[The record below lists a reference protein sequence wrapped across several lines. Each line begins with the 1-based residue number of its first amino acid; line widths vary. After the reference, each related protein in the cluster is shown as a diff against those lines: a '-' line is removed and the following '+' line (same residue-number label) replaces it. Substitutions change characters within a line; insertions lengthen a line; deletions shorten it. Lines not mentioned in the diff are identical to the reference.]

1 MTNLLVFPG
10 QGSQFVGMGKAFA
23 DNFAA
28 SREVY
33 EEVNESLGQNLTKI
47 MWEGDMDEL
56 TKTENAQPAI
66 MSVSVAILR
75 TIENEIGIDFNKVS
89 FVAGHSLGEY
99 SALVAVR
106 SLDLS
111 VAAKLLRLRGQSMQK
126 AVPLGEGAMAA
137 LIGADIN
144 HAEDLVNNVT
154 SKYPNRICD
163 IANDNA
169 PGQVVVSGHADAIEA
184 AMEISSDY
192 GAKRALKLPVSAP
205 FHSRL
210 MEPAA
215 EIMDDAF
222 QDVSFSDPIVPL
234 ISNVTASM
242 VSSGYELH
250 NLLVKQITER
260 VRWTESIKYA
270 FENGIVTSIE
280 IGAGKV
286 LTGMIKRISGE
297 ANTISVSEPNQI
309 DEFKLK

>member
-66 MSVSVAILR
+66 MSVSIAVLRAIE
-75 TIENEIGIDFNKVS
+75 TEIGIDFSKVS

-106 SLDLS
+106 SLNLS

-144 HAEDLVNNVT
+144 NAEDLVNIIT

-163 IANDNA
+163 VANDNA
-169 PGQVVVSGHADAIEA
+169 PGQVVISGHLDAIEA
-184 AMEISSDY
+184 AMEISSNY

-242 VSSGYELH
+242 VSSGHEFH

-270 FENGIVTSIE
+270 FENGVETSIE

-309 DEFKLK
+309 DEFKL

>member
-66 MSVSVAILR
+66 MSVSIAVLRAIE
-75 TIENEIGIDFNKVS
+75 TEIGIDFSKVS

-106 SLDLS
+106 SLNLS

-144 HAEDLVNNVT
+144 NAEDLVNIIT

-163 IANDNA
+163 VANDNA
-169 PGQVVVSGHADAIEA
+169 PGQVVVSGHSDAIEA
-184 AMEISSDY
+184 AMEISSNY

-242 VSSGYELH
+242 VSSGHEFH

-270 FENGIVTSIE
+270 FENGVETSIE

-309 DEFKLK
+309 DEFKI

>member
-66 MSVSVAILR
+66 MSVSIAVLRAIE
-75 TIENEIGIDFNKVS
+75 TEIGIDFSRVS
-89 FVAGHSLGEY
+89 YVAGHSLGEY

-106 SLDLS
+106 SLNLS

-137 LIGADIN
+137 LIGADVN
-144 HAEDLVNNVT
+144 QAEDLVNIIT

-163 IANDNA
+163 VANDNA
-169 PGQVVVSGHADAIEA
+169 PGQVVISGHSDAMEA
-184 AMEISSDY
+184 AMEISSNY
-192 GAKRALKLPVSAP
+192 GVKRALKLPVSAP

-210 MEPAA
+210 MGPAS
-215 EIMDDAF
+215 EVMDDAF
-222 QDVSFSDPIVPL
+222 QDISFSDPIVPL

-242 VSSGYELH
+242 VSSGHELP

-270 FENGIVTSIE
+270 FENDVVTTIE

-286 LTGMIKRISGE
+286 LTGMIKRINGE

-309 DEFKLK
+309 DEFKL

>member
-66 MSVSVAILR
+66 MSVSIAVLRAIE
-75 TIENEIGIDFNKVS
+75 TEIGIDFSKVS

-106 SLDLS
+106 SLNLS

-144 HAEDLVNNVT
+144 NAEDLVNIIT

-163 IANDNA
+163 VANDNA
-169 PGQVVVSGHADAIEA
+169 PGQVVVSGHSDAIEA
-184 AMEISSDY
+184 AMEISSNY

-242 VSSGYELH
+242 VSSGHEFH

-270 FENGIVTSIE
+270 FENGVETSIE

-309 DEFKLK
+309 DEFKL

>member
-75 TIENEIGIDFNKVS
+75 AIENEIGIDFNKVS

-222 QDVSFSDPIVPL
+222 QDVSFSNPIVPL

>member
-33 EEVNESLGQNLTKI
+33 EEINESLGQNLTKI

-66 MSVSVAILR
+66 MSVSIAILR
-75 TIENEIGIDFNKVS
+75 AIETEIGIDFSKIS

-106 SLDLS
+106 SLNLG
-111 VAAKLLRLRGQSMQK
+111 VAAKLLKLRGQSMQK

-144 HAEDLVNNVT
+144 QAEDLVTIIT

-163 IANDNA
+163 VANDNA
-169 PGQVVVSGHADAIEA
+169 PGQVVVSGHSDAIEG
-184 AMEISSDY
+184 AMEISSNY

-210 MEPAA
+210 MGPAA

-242 VSSGYELH
+242 VSSGHELP

-270 FENGIVTSIE
+270 FENGVETSIE

-286 LTGMIKRISGE
+286 LTGMIKRINSE

-309 DEFKLK
+309 DEFIL

>member
-10 QGSQFVGMGKAFA
+10 QGSQFVGMGKTFA
-23 DNFAA
+23 DNFAI

-33 EEVNESLGQNLTKI
+33 EEVNESLEQNLTKI
-47 MWEGDMDEL
+47 MWEGDMEEL

-66 MSVSVAILR
+66 MSVSIAILR
-75 TIENEIGIDFNKVS
+75 AIETEIGIDFRKVS

-106 SLDLS
+106 SLNLS

-126 AVPLGEGAMAA
+126 AVPLGEGSMAA
-137 LIGADIN
+137 LIGSDIN
-144 HAEDLVNNVT
+144 QAEELVSMIT

-163 IANDNA
+163 VANDNA
-169 PGQVVVSGHADAIEA
+169 PGQVVVSGHLDAIEA
-184 AMEISSDY
+184 AIDASSDY

-210 MEPAA
+210 MAPAA
-215 EIMDDAF
+215 EIMHNAL
-222 QDVSFSDPIVPL
+222 QDVDISDPIVPL
-234 ISNVTASM
+234 LSNVTASM
-242 VSSGYELH
+242 VTKGNQLPE
-250 NLLVKQITER
+250 LLVRQITER

-270 FENGIVTSIE
+270 FENDVVTSIE

-286 LTGMIKRISGE
+286 LTGMIKRINGE

-309 DEFKLK
+309 DEFIL

>member
-66 MSVSVAILR
+66 MSVSIAILR
-75 TIENEIGIDFNKVS
+75 AIETEIGIDFSRVS
-89 FVAGHSLGEY
+89 YVAGHSLGEY

-144 HAEDLVNNVT
+144 NAEDLVNIIT

-163 IANDNA
+163 VANDNA
-169 PGQVVVSGHADAIEA
+169 PGQVVVSGHSDAIEA
-184 AMEISSDY
+184 AMEISSNY

-215 EIMDDAF
+215 EIMEDAF
-222 QDVSFSDPIVPL
+222 KDVSFSDPIVPF

-242 VSSGYELH
+242 VSSGHEIH
-250 NLLVKQITER
+250 KLLVKQITER

-270 FENGIVTSIE
+270 FENGVVTSIE

-309 DEFKLK
+309 DEFKL

>member
-10 QGSQFVGMGKAFA
+10 QGSQFVGMGKTFA
-23 DNFAA
+23 DNFAV

-33 EEVNESLGQNLTKI
+33 EEVNESLEQNLTKI
-47 MWEGDMDEL
+47 MWEGDMEEL

-66 MSVSVAILR
+66 MSVSIAILR
-75 TIENEIGIDFNKVS
+75 AIETEIGIDFRKVS

-106 SLDLS
+106 SLNLS

-126 AVPLGEGAMAA
+126 AVPLGEGSMAA
-137 LIGADIN
+137 LIGSDIN
-144 HAEDLVNNVT
+144 QAEELVAMIT

-163 IANDNA
+163 VANDNA
-169 PGQVVVSGHADAIEA
+169 PGQVVVSGHLDAIEA
-184 AMEISSDY
+184 AIDASPDY

-210 MEPAA
+210 MGPAA
-215 EIMDDAF
+215 EIMHDAL
-222 QDVSFSDPIVPL
+222 QDVDISDPIVPL
-234 ISNVTASM
+234 LSNVTASI
-242 VSSGYELH
+242 VTKGNQLPE
-250 NLLVKQITER
+250 LLVRQITER

-270 FENGIVTSIE
+270 FENDVVTSIE

-286 LTGMIKRISGE
+286 LTGMIKRINGE

-309 DEFKLK
+309 DEFIL

>member
-1 MTNLLVFPG
+1 
-10 QGSQFVGMGKAFA
+10 
-23 DNFAA
+23 
-28 SREVY
+28 
-33 EEVNESLGQNLTKI
+33 
-47 MWEGDMDEL
+47 
-56 TKTENAQPAI
+56 
-66 MSVSVAILR
+66 MSVSVAILKA
-75 TIENEIGIDFNKVS
+75 IENEIGIDFNKVS

>member
-222 QDVSFSDPIVPL
+222 QDVSFSNPIVPL

>member
-23 DNFAA
+23 DNFAT

-66 MSVSVAILR
+66 MSVSIAVLRAIE
-75 TIENEIGIDFNKVS
+75 TEIGIDFSRVS
-89 FVAGHSLGEY
+89 YVAGHSLGEY

-106 SLDLS
+106 SLNLS

>member
-66 MSVSVAILR
+66 MSVSIAVLRAIE
-75 TIENEIGIDFNKVS
+75 TEIGIDFSKVS

-106 SLDLS
+106 SLNLS

-144 HAEDLVNNVT
+144 QAEDLVNIIT

-163 IANDNA
+163 VANDNA
-169 PGQVVVSGHADAIEA
+169 PGQVVVSGHSDAIEA
-184 AMEISSDY
+184 AMEISSNY

-242 VSSGYELH
+242 VSSGHEFH

-270 FENGIVTSIE
+270 FENGVETSIE

-309 DEFKLK
+309 DEFKL

>member
-66 MSVSVAILR
+66 MSVSIAVLRAIE
-75 TIENEIGIDFNKVS
+75 TEIGIDFSKVS

-106 SLDLS
+106 SLNLS

-144 HAEDLVNNVT
+144 NAEELVNIIT

-163 IANDNA
+163 VANDNA
-169 PGQVVVSGHADAIEA
+169 PGQVVVSGHSDAIEA
-184 AMEISSDY
+184 AMEISSNY

-215 EIMDDAF
+215 EIMEDAF

-242 VSSGYELH
+242 VSSGHEIH
-250 NLLVKQITER
+250 KLLVKQITER

-270 FENGIVTSIE
+270 FENGVVTSIE

-309 DEFKLK
+309 DEFKL

>member
-66 MSVSVAILR
+66 MSVSIAVLRAIE
-75 TIENEIGIDFNKVS
+75 TEIGIDFSKVS

-106 SLDLS
+106 SLNLS

-144 HAEDLVNNVT
+144 NAEDLVNIIT

-163 IANDNA
+163 VANDNA
-169 PGQVVVSGHADAIEA
+169 PGQVVVSGHSDAIEA
-184 AMEISSDY
+184 AMEISSNY

-242 VSSGYELH
+242 VSSGHEFH

-270 FENGIVTSIE
+270 FENGVVTSIE

-309 DEFKLK
+309 DEFKL

>member
-66 MSVSVAILR
+66 MSVSVAVLKA
-75 TIENEIGIDFNKVS
+75 IETEIGIDFNKVS

-106 SLDLS
+106 SLNLS

-144 HAEDLVNNVT
+144 QAEDLANIIT

-163 IANDNA
+163 VANDNA
-169 PGQVVVSGHADAIEA
+169 PGQVVVSGHSDAIEA
-184 AMEISSDY
+184 AMEISSKH

-215 EIMDDAF
+215 KIMDDAF

-242 VSSGYELH
+242 VSSGHELQ

-270 FENGIVTSIE
+270 FENGVITSIE

-286 LTGMIKRISGE
+286 LTGMIKRINGE

-309 DEFKLK
+309 DEFKL

>member
-66 MSVSVAILR
+66 MSVSIAILR
-75 TIENEIGIDFNKVS
+75 AIETEIGIDFSKVS

-106 SLDLS
+106 SLNLS

-144 HAEDLVNNVT
+144 NAEDLVNIIT

-163 IANDNA
+163 VANDNA
-169 PGQVVVSGHADAIEA
+169 PGQVVVSGHSDAIEA
-184 AMEISSDY
+184 AMEISSNY

-242 VSSGYELH
+242 VSSGHEFH

-270 FENGIVTSIE
+270 FENGVETSIE

-309 DEFKLK
+309 DEFKK

>member
-10 QGSQFVGMGKAFA
+10 QGSQFVGMGKTFA

-75 TIENEIGIDFNKVS
+75 AIENEIGIDFNKVS

-222 QDVSFSDPIVPL
+222 QDVSFSNPIVPL

>member
-28 SREVY
+28 SRDVY
-33 EEVNESLGQNLTKI
+33 EEVNESLGENLTKI

-66 MSVSVAILR
+66 MSVSIAVLRAIE
-75 TIENEIGIDFNKVS
+75 TEIGIDFSKVS

-106 SLDLS
+106 SLNLS
-111 VAAKLLRLRGQSMQK
+111 VAAKLLRLRGKSMQK
-126 AVPLGEGAMAA
+126 AVPLGEGSMAA

-144 HAEDLVNNVT
+144 QAEDLVNIIT

-163 IANDNA
+163 VANDNA
-169 PGQVVVSGHADAIEA
+169 PGQVVISGHSDAIEA
-184 AMEISSDY
+184 AMEISSNY

-210 MEPAA
+210 MGPAS

-242 VSSGYELH
+242 VSSGHELH
-250 NLLVKQITER
+250 SILVKQITER

-270 FENGIVTSIE
+270 FENGVVTSIE

-309 DEFKLK
+309 DEFKL

>member
-66 MSVSVAILR
+66 MSVSIAVLRAIE
-75 TIENEIGIDFNKVS
+75 TEIGIDFSRVS
-89 FVAGHSLGEY
+89 YVAGHSLGEY

-106 SLDLS
+106 SLNLS

-137 LIGADIN
+137 LIGADVN
-144 HAEDLVNNVT
+144 QAEDLVNIIT

-163 IANDNA
+163 VANDNA
-169 PGQVVVSGHADAIEA
+169 PGQVVVSGHSDAIEA
-184 AMEISSDY
+184 AMEISSNY

-234 ISNVTASM
+234 ISNVTASI
-242 VSSGYELH
+242 VSSGHELH
-250 NLLVKQITER
+250 NLLVRQITER
-260 VRWTESIKYA
+260 VRWAESIKYA
-270 FENGIVTSIE
+270 FENGVVTSIE

-297 ANTISVSEPNQI
+297 ANIISVSEPNQI
-309 DEFKLK
+309 DEFKQ

>member
-66 MSVSVAILR
+66 MSVSIAVLR
-75 TIENEIGIDFNKVS
+75 AIENEIGIDFSKVS

-106 SLDLS
+106 SLNLS

-144 HAEDLVNNVT
+144 QAEELATFIT

-163 IANDNA
+163 VANDNA
-169 PGQVVVSGHADAIEA
+169 PGQVVVSGHSDAIEA
-184 AMEISSDY
+184 AIEMSSNY

-215 EIMDDAF
+215 EIMDEAF
-222 QDVSFSDPIVPL
+222 QDISFSDPISPL

-242 VSSGYELH
+242 VSSGHEFH

-270 FENGIVTSIE
+270 FENGVETSIE

-309 DEFKLK
+309 DEFKL

>member
-10 QGSQFVGMGKAFA
+10 QGSQFVGMGKTFA

-66 MSVSVAILR
+66 MSVSIAVLR
-75 TIENEIGIDFNKVS
+75 AIENEIGIDFSKVS
-89 FVAGHSLGEY
+89 YVAGHSLGEY

-106 SLDLS
+106 SLNLS
-111 VAAKLLRLRGQSMQK
+111 VAAKLLRLRGQSMQE

-137 LIGADIN
+137 LIGSDIN
-144 HAEDLVNNVT
+144 QAEDLVNFIT

-163 IANDNA
+163 VANDNA
-169 PGQVVVSGHADAIEA
+169 PGQVVVSGHLDAIES
-184 AMEISSDY
+184 AMEISSNY

-210 MEPAA
+210 MGPAA

-222 QDVSFSDPIVPL
+222 QGISFSDPIVPL

-242 VSSGYELH
+242 VSSGHELP

-270 FENGIVTSIE
+270 FENDVVTSIE

-286 LTGMIKRISGE
+286 LTGMIKRINDE
-297 ANTISVSEPNQI
+297 ANTISVNEPNQI
-309 DEFKLK
+309 DEFKL

>member
-33 EEVNESLGQNLTKI
+33 EEVNESIGQNLTKI

-66 MSVSVAILR
+66 MSVSIAVLRAIE
-75 TIENEIGIDFNKVS
+75 TEIGIDFSKVS

-106 SLDLS
+106 SLNLS

-144 HAEDLVNNVT
+144 QAEDLVTIIT
-154 SKYPNRICD
+154 SKYPKRICD
-163 IANDNA
+163 VANDNA
-169 PGQVVVSGHADAIEA
+169 PGQVVVSGHSDAIEA
-184 AMEISSDY
+184 AMEISSNY

-215 EIMDDAF
+215 EIMDEAF
-222 QDVSFSDPIVPL
+222 QDVSFSDPIAPL

-242 VSSGYELH
+242 VSSGNELR

-260 VRWTESIKYA
+260 VRWTGSIKYA
-270 FENGIVTSIE
+270 FENGVVTSIE

-309 DEFKLK
+309 DEFKL

>member
-75 TIENEIGIDFNKVS
+75 AIENEIGIDFNKVS

-106 SLDLS
+106 ALDLS

>member
-66 MSVSVAILR
+66 MSVSVAVLR
-75 TIENEIGIDFNKVS
+75 AIENEIGIDFSKVS

-106 SLDLS
+106 SLNLS

-144 HAEDLVNNVT
+144 QAEELATFIT

-163 IANDNA
+163 VANDNA
-169 PGQVVVSGHADAIEA
+169 PGQVVVSGHSDAIEA
-184 AMEISSDY
+184 AIEMSSNY

-215 EIMDDAF
+215 EIMDEAF
-222 QDVSFSDPIVPL
+222 QDISFSDPISPL

-242 VSSGYELH
+242 VSSGHKLH

-270 FENGIVTSIE
+270 LENGVVTSIE

-309 DEFKLK
+309 DEFKLQ